1 MKTVIDKRNYSFYSK
16 IELNM
21 LVSRNSSFIKGIYM
35 VSVFTLHLCKT
46 AVKTV
51 HFQGGNYVP
60 QNCKITVEVPC
71 RKSHT

>member
-1 MKTVIDKRNYSFYSK
+1 METVIYKRNYSFYSK

-46 AVKTV
+46 AVETV
-51 HFQGGNYVP
+51 PF
-60 QNCKITVEVPC
+60 
-71 RKSHT
+71 